1 MAVVGQLLVE
11 LSANVARLRTDM
23 ERAANVVESNSKRM
37 AKAASVAT
45 GALGAIGAGLSV
57 GVLTQSFMAAV
68 DSMDA
73 LNDAADR
80 TGASIGELS
89 SLVNTLAPYGATL
102 DQITEATGKLAQAM
116 AGADDESKG
125 AGAAFAALGVATR
138 DATGNLRPTVD
149 VLTDV
154 SKAMAQYE
162 DGTNKTVLVQAIFGR
177 AGQALLPMLKDLANA
192 QRVAGSVTAEQ
203 AEAAEKLNLE
213 LARIRQAVNFASVS
227 IASRLIPDLAK
238 LAEQFRVTSQAGGSF
253 WESVRGALGPNKFV
267 AELEADLRDLQQRR
281 DRLSADTRPLMQRG
295 KDEGLAALDKQIADV
310 EARIARLR
318 PAQRVSGALQDQMDG
333 VTPSAAGLLG
343 QAPSMGN
350 ATARAAVQRAAQQR
364 ATQTEAERLLATLN
378 EQLLRTQDLTT
389 EQQVLGR
396 IGRGEI
402 AGMNAALEQQIL
414 LVAARID
421 KAREQADEIRRAT
434 AAETADIEALNRLKD
449 EAVRG
454 TEREIE
460 AIRNAI
466 DPTRELYRQIERV
479 QQLMAN
485 GLLPDDAGNARLM
498 QLFSQVDGILQ
509 GLPSKA
515 EEAASGMRDM
525 LAPIE
530 SAFESA
536 IMGGEKLSSVLSS
549 LAQDFARMMLRQQIT
564 GPLAQI
570 LSGTFDASKSGN
582 TIVGALFNAL
592 PKFADGGQM
601 RAGYPALVGERG
613 PEIVNPRHSGY
624 VVPSGKS
631 AGGGTIVQH
640 FDMRNSAL
648 TRDVVEMAARRGAAL
663 GQAQA
668 RDARVRGLEFA

>member
-37 AKAASVAT
+37 AQAASFAS

-57 GVLTQSFMAAV
+57 GALSQAFMAAV
-68 DSMDA
+68 NSMDA

-80 TGASIGELS
+80 TGASVGELS

-102 DQITEATGKLAQAM
+102 DQITDATGKLARAM
-116 AGADDESKG
+116 AGADDETKG
-125 AGAAFAALGVATR
+125 AGAAFAALGVSTR

-154 SKAMAQYE
+154 SKALAQYE
-162 DGTNKTVLVQAIFGR
+162 DGTNKTVLVQALFGKT
-177 AGQALLPMLKDLANA
+177 GQALMPMLKDLANA
-192 QRVAGSVTAEQ
+192 QKVAGTVTAEQ
-203 AEAAEKLNLE
+203 AEAAEKLNVE
-213 LARIRQAVNFASVS
+213 LGRIKQAVSIASVS
-227 IASRLIPDLAK
+227 IASKLIPDLAK

-267 AELEADLRDLQQRR
+267 AELEGDLRELQLRR
-281 DRLSADTRPLMQRG
+281 DRLSADKRPLMQRG

-333 VTPSAAGLLG
+333 VTPSATGPRG
-343 QAPSMGN
+343 QAPKIPE
-350 ATARAAVQRAAQQR
+350 ATSRAAEQR
-364 ATQTEAERLLATLN
+364 ATQTEAQRLLATLT
-378 EQLLRTQDLTT
+378 EQLARTQELTT

-402 AGMNAALEQQIL
+402 EGMNTALEQQIL
-414 LVAARID
+414 LVATRID
-421 KAREQADEIRRAT
+421 KAREQADEIKRAT

-460 AIRNAI
+460 AIRNAV
-466 DPTRELYRQIERV
+466 DPTRELYRQMDRV
-479 QQLMAN
+479 KQLVAN
-485 GLLPDDAGNARLM
+485 GLLPEDIGNARLM
-498 QLFSQVDGILQ
+498 MLGNQVDGILQ

-515 EEAASGMRDM
+515 EEAAAGMRDM

-530 SAFESA
+530 SAFEAA

-570 LSGTFDASKSGN
+570 LSGTFDASKGGN
-582 TIVGALFNAL
+582 TIVGMLFNAL

-613 PEIVNPRHSGY
+613 PEIVSPRHSGY

-631 AGGGTIVQH
+631 GGGTIVQH
-640 FDMRNSAL
+640 FDLRNSAL